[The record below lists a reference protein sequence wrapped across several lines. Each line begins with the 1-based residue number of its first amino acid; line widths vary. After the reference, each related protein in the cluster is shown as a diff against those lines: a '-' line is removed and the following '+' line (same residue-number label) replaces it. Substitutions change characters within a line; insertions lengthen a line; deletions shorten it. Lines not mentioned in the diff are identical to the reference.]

1 MRKRNTDALTSASE
15 KSTKYAK
22 PVSIFE
28 LSQQVRDDPVVI
40 AQVNEP
46 SVFQRIFQRQ
56 PAQELLF
63 AKLSV
68 PDELLQAV
76 AISDIKNTL
85 IREYAGWAPSIR
97 FIRNRNEPIESAC
110 RFIIFKIEM
119 LEDSTRSFSIRQ
131 DYEVSTMDDRDKSY
145 VPNSEYGIWQS
156 NLFFDDARI
165 TAHASLIAHLIAL
178 MNQQL
183 DLFGNEFTY
192 PLIIAFDYYQNRRQP
207 STKERSRLHQDS
219 GQFIHNYSKVAL
231 IFLDD
236 VITRGTDLMPVNSN
250 AVFSM
255 PVTKGSIL
263 VWKDSA
269 FFHDTP
275 SLNAGPQERTAPQLT
290 AVKNQL
296 ATTFVTTT
304 RLPSSVN
311 NVGQHLYNYSTGEL
325 EEPKRNFLRQTF
337 YKNATGVNLWTR
349 DNSKWKQICSNRDK
363 PCIALRVPRFEP
375 LSADKIHL
383 FQGTGD
389 ILSLTCQD
397 PRFLEHTAGGSK
409 IKNRTR
415 KKNNTRRKINKCKN
429 YKNCK
434 KTKNTRVKYGSKIG
448 GDGTACSLDLNRE
461 IIIYGTPDLRIPL
474 QITY

>member
-1 MRKRNTDALTSASE
+1 
-15 KSTKYAK
+15 
-22 PVSIFE
+22 
-28 LSQQVRDDPVVI
+28 
-40 AQVNEP
+40 
-46 SVFQRIFQRQ
+46 VFQRIFQRQ

-68 PDELLQAV
+68 PHDLLQAV

-349 DNSKWKQICSNRDK
+349 DDSN
-363 PCIALRVPRFEP
+363 
-375 LSADKIHL
+375 
-383 FQGTGD
+383 D

-409 IKNRTR
+409 IKNKTH
-415 KKNNTRRKINKCKN
+415 KKNKTRRKINKCKK

-434 KTKNTRVKYGSKIG
+434 KTKNARVKCGSKIG